1 MKKQKPPWLQRIPV
15 DPNKLS
21 FDELR
26 YFKDVD
32 AFLSEPVYGPE
43 GLVYFLRCFK
53 LLTVFAMTCVAENRY
68 PPLTRCW
75 EDLEKFFI
83 DKHAFQDVVFVQA
96 WIFFDFPF
104 GNDGET
110 LLDFYE
116 EYLKNEIKK
125 DHFQCFVDQMRKSR
139 MGLYQEILSSRKTI
153 KFRELITEQTTT
165 IARNDEAFEKG
176 EIFLTRL
183 VEFKGQILQLGGA
196 KRFPKADESKLLK
209 LVRENLTCF
218 NGSTEKEQYENL
230 MKLAG
235 PFWLSFL
242 TSSASFPVLKSTH
255 YHHYLKE

>member
-21 FDELR
+21 LDELR
-26 YFKDVD
+26 YFKEVD
-32 AFLSEPVYGPE
+32 AFLSESVSGPE

-53 LLTVFAMTCVAENRY
+53 LLTIFAVTCVAKNHY

-75 EDLEKFFI
+75 NELEKFFI
-83 DKHAFQDVVFVQA
+83 DKTAFQDVVFVQA

-104 GNDGET
+104 GKDGET

-116 EYLKNEIKK
+116 EYLKKEIKNDK
-125 DHFQCFVDQMRKSR
+125 FQYFVDQMRKTR
-139 MGLYQEILSSRKTI
+139 MGLYRELLSSRKTI

-165 IARNDEAFEKG
+165 IARNDEACEKG

-183 VEFKGQILQLGGA
+183 VEFKGQILQFGGA
-196 KRFPKADESKLLK
+196 KRFPKADKSKLLK

-218 NGSTEKEQYENL
+218 NGSTEKEQYENF

-242 TSSASFPVLKSTH
+242 TSNASFPLLKSTH
-255 YHHYLKE
+255 YQHYL